1 MTKTL
6 VTIDFSAVVNFLL
19 HLRHFL
25 RLQIPVLV
33 DLVLTTAICGDR
45 QDGQFIDVC
54 CHTFYFFSA
63 NVMFSA

>member
-45 QDGQFIDVC
+45 QNGQCIGIY
-54 CHTFYFFSA
+54 CHIFCTFSD
-63 NVMFSA
+63 NVMFLA